1 MRRIG
6 ALFGFLHI
14 HRIEINICANA
25 IYSAIKYCVIS
36 RDNSPCDDH
45 KSPTRAR
52 GGLREN
58 PTTWEAHPHPLVPPK
73 LQTRATRRLALL
85 PRNSLH
91 IRFTLD
97 DDQQQV
103 TRKTRTGT
111 KTFLCLVLINYR
123 GISPE
128 STPLIIII
136 LLFPPV

>member
-6 ALFGFLHI
+6 ALFGLLHI

-45 KSPTRAR
+45 ESPTRAR

-73 LQTRATRRLALL
+73 LQTRATRRRRALTSKPAAKLSPYSFHSRRRPAAGDEEDKDGDKDVSL
-85 PRNSLH
+85 PRPYQL
-91 IRFTLD
+91 
-97 DDQQQV
+97 
-103 TRKTRTGT
+103 
-111 KTFLCLVLINYR
+111 
-123 GISPE
+123 
-128 STPLIIII
+128 
-136 LLFPPV
+136 